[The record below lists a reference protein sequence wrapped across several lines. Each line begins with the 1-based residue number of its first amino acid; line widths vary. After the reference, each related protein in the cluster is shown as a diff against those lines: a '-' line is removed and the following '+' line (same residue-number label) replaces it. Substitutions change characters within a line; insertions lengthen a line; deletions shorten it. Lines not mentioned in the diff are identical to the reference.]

1 VIRKRTFLGASL
13 LLGLG
18 GLGGLP
24 ATLADAAQPKP
35 AKPGKALGGR
45 GEILWDTYGVP
56 HVYGKDV
63 AAVFYGFGWAQA
75 QNHGDIVV
83 HLYGESRARAA
94 EYWGEAF
101 ADSDRWL
108 IANDVPAR
116 ALAWYRASSPQ
127 FRRNLDAFAE
137 GINAYA
143 KANPGKIDPKIAVV
157 LPVSGVDVMA
167 HSHRLMNYIY
177 VAPMERTMT
186 GGNPGSN
193 NGSNAWAVAPS
204 KSKSGHT
211 MLLANPHLPWPTSYF
226 TYFEADLNGPGFQMY
241 GATQVGLPV
250 LRFCFN
256 DRMGF
261 TNTVNSMLGATN
273 YELKLSG
280 DGYQFDGKVLPF
292 KTRTATFKIKQA
304 DGSLKTETLTLRE
317 SVHGPVFSR
326 ADGKTLAL
334 RVAGLDRPGSLE
346 QYWDM
351 GRSKSFAEFETILK
365 RLQVP
370 TFNIVYADKEG
381 HIQYMDNGILPK
393 HRQGDLAYW
402 RGNVPGDTSATL
414 WTDVHSY
421 EELPKVID
429 PPTGWVQNTND
440 PPWVATYPQVIH
452 YQDYPPYVAPVGP
465 ESLRSQQSAH
475 LLADDKKLSFD
486 DFVAHKLSTHTL
498 MADRVLPDL
507 ITAADGDPDPEVKA
521 AVALLKAWDRETVAD
536 SRAALLFETWAA
548 RFSPNN
554 FTSLANYKVKWQAS
568 APITTPSGIADPS
581 AAVAMLKAAI
591 AEMKTKYGAIDRPF
605 GEVSRFAID
614 KVDLP
619 GNGGFGNTGIFRTI
633 TWGPLK
639 TGKRIPV
646 HGETWVSMVEFS
658 TPIKAVG
665 LMSYGNASQPGSPHR
680 SDQLQH
686 LSDKTLR
693 TLWTKRAQV
702 EQHLEGR
709 VAF

>member
-1 VIRKRTFLGASL
+1 MRKRTFLGASL
-13 LLGLG
+13 FLGLG
-18 GLGGLP
+18 GLVPGL
-24 ATLADAAQPKP
+24 AGAAQTRA
-35 AKPGKALGGR
+35 AKASHGR

-56 HVYGKDV
+56 HVYGKDE
-63 AAVFYGFGWAQA
+63 AAVFYGFGWALA

-83 HLYGESRARAA
+83 HLYGEARGRAA
-94 EYWGEAF
+94 EYWGPEF

-108 IANDVPAR
+108 LSNDVPAR
-116 ALAWYRASSPQ
+116 ALAWHRASTPQ

-143 KANPGKIDPKIAVV
+143 EAHPGKIDPKIAVV

-167 HSHRLMNYIY
+167 HAHRLMNYIY

-186 GGNPGSN
+186 GGGPAPSN

-204 KSKSGHT
+204 KSKSGAT
-211 MLLANPHLPWPTSYF
+211 MLLANPHLPWPTSFF

-280 DGYQFDGKVLPF
+280 DGYLFDGKVLPF
-292 KTRTATFKIKQA
+292 RTRTTSFKIRQP
-304 DGSLKTETLTLRE
+304 DGSLKTESLAIRE
-317 SVHGPVFSR
+317 SVHGPAFTR

-334 RVAGLDRPGSLE
+334 RVAGLDRPGCLQ

-393 HRQGDLAYW
+393 HAQGDLAYW

-414 WTDVHSY
+414 WREVHSY
-421 EELPKVID
+421 EDLPKVID

-440 PPWVATYPQVIH
+440 PPWVSTYPQAIR
-452 YQDYPPYVAPVGP
+452 YENYPPYVAPPGP

-475 LLADDKKLSFD
+475 LLADDRKLSFD

-507 ITAADGDPDPEVKA
+507 IAAAQGDPDLEVQA
-521 AVALLKAWDRETVAD
+521 AVSLLKAWDRETVAD
-536 SRAALLFETWAA
+536 SRAALLFETWAN

-554 FTSLANYKVKWQAS
+554 FTSLANYKVKWQA
-568 APITTPSGIADPS
+568 ADPIATPKGIADP
-581 AAVAMLKAAI
+581 AKAVEMLKAAI
-591 AEMKTKYGAIDRPF
+591 AETKAKYGAIDRPF

-639 TGKRIPV
+639 NGKRIPV
-646 HGETWVSMVEFS
+646 HGETWVSLVEFS
-658 TPIKAVG
+658 TPIKAKG

-686 LSDKTLR
+686 LSDKTFR
-693 TLWTKRAQV
+693 TLWTTRAQV

-709 VAF
+709 VAI